1 MRVSRPAAFDTRVL
15 VIAPHMDDESL
26 GCGVLLATHP
36 RKDQAHVLIVTDGSL
51 SPDAR
56 QPDCSGARRL
66 AALREQEVRDA
77 LAVLGVPFANV
88 ALLGL
93 PDGSLPAMGA
103 RLRTALTSHIQGLA
117 PHSVFVPFRYD
128 RHPDHL
134 AVNRAVCD
142 AKRTGDIEAAVFEYF
157 VYSQWRLLR
166 TGDVRDYLPSE
177 SLHRLQPGTASDIKR
192 RALECHRS
200 QTTCFYSG
208 QQRPV
213 LSRELLDRVCVE
225 PEAFLAYDPA
235 HDGRRGLA
243 RGRAWVPVAHVV
255 EPVLKRWKDRL
266 RSGAGA

>member
-1 MRVSRPAAFDTRVL
+1 VTLSRPAAFDGRLL

-51 SPDAR
+51 SPVAPRPDA
-56 QPDCSGARRL
+56 GAARRL
-66 AALREQEVRDA
+66 VAQREQEARDA
-77 LAVLGVPFANV
+77 LAVLGVPGANIM
-88 ALLGL
+88 LIGL

-103 RLRTALTSHIQGLA
+103 RLRAALTGHIQRIA

-142 AKRTGDIEAAVFEYF
+142 ARRAGDIEANVFEYF

-177 SLHRLQPGTASDIKR
+177 SLHRLQPGTANDTKR

-200 QTTCFYSG
+200 QTTCFYPG
-208 QQRPV
+208 QLRPV
-213 LSRELLDRVCVE
+213 LSPELLDRVCAE
-225 PEAFLAYDPA
+225 PEAFLVYDA
-235 HDGRRGLA
+235 ALEGRRGLA
-243 RGRAWVPVAHVV
+243 RGRAWVPVAHVI

-266 RSGAGA
+266 RSGVGA

>member
-1 MRVSRPAAFDTRVL
+1 MVSRPAAFDARVL

-51 SPDAR
+51 SPDA
-56 QPDCSGARRL
+56 PKADSGEARRL
-66 AALREQEVRDA
+66 AALREKEARDA
-77 LAVLGVPFANV
+77 LAVLGVPAANLT
-88 ALLGL
+88 LLGL

-103 RLRTALTSHIQGLA
+103 SLRAVLTSHIQKLA
-117 PHSVFVPFRYD
+117 PDSVFVPFRYD

-134 AVNRAVCD
+134 AVNRAVCH
-142 AKRTGDIEAAVFEYF
+142 AKRAGDIEAAVFEYF
-157 VYSQWRLLR
+157 VYSRWRLLG

-177 SLHRLQPGTASDIKR
+177 SLHRLQPGTAGDIKR

-200 QTTCFYSG
+200 QTTCFYPG

-213 LSRELLDRVCVE
+213 LSPELLDRVCAE

-243 RGRAWVPVAHVV
+243 RGRTWVPVAHVV

>member
-1 MRVSRPAAFDTRVL
+1 VTVLRPADFDARVL

-26 GCGVLLATHP
+26 GCGLLLATHP

-51 SPDAR
+51 SPAA
-56 QPDCSGARRL
+56 PLPNGNEARRL
-66 AALREQEVRDA
+66 AAVREQEARDA
-77 LAVLGVPFANV
+77 LAVLGVPAGNI

-93 PDGSLPAMGA
+93 PDGALRSMGA
-103 RLRTALTSHIQGLA
+103 RLRALLANHIRRIA
-117 PHSVFVPFRYD
+117 PQCVFVPFRYD
-128 RHPDHL
+128 RHADHL

-142 AKRTGDIEAAVFEYF
+142 SKRDGEIEAAVFEYF

-177 SLHRLQPGTASDIKR
+177 SLHRLPPGTAGDLKR

-200 QTTCFYSG
+200 QTTCFYPG
-208 QQRPV
+208 QQRSV
-213 LSRELLDRVCVE
+213 LSSELLDRVCAE
-225 PEAFLAYDPA
+225 PETFLAYDPA

-243 RGRAWVPVAHVV
+243 RGRTWVPVAHVV

-266 RSGAGA
+266 RRGAVE

>member
-1 MRVSRPAAFDTRVL
+1 MVSRPAAFDARVL

-51 SPDAR
+51 SPDA
-56 QPDCSGARRL
+56 PKADSGEARRL
-66 AALREQEVRDA
+66 AALREKEARDA
-77 LAVLGVPFANV
+77 LAALGVPAANI

-103 RLRTALTSHIQGLA
+103 SLRAALTSHIQRVA
-117 PHSVFVPFRYD
+117 PNSVFVPFRYD

-134 AVNRAVCD
+134 AVNRAVCH
-142 AKRTGDIEAAVFEYF
+142 ARRAGDIEAAVFEYF
-157 VYSQWRLLR
+157 VYSRWRLLG

-177 SLHRLQPGTASDIKR
+177 SLHRLQPGTAGDIKR

-200 QTTCFYSG
+200 QTTCFYPG

-213 LSRELLDRVCVE
+213 LSPELLDRVCAE

-235 HDGRRGLA
+235 YDGRRGLA